1 MNVNIGLTTE
11 QSDGVH
17 TILRRVLADAYVLY
31 TKTRN
36 YHWNVTGIHFHNLHE
51 LFEEQYT
58 ALETVIDDTAERIR
72 AIGPYA
78 IGTLEEFGEFTTLS
92 EHPGSY
98 PDAVTMVQNLAAD
111 HEQIIRQLRQDVD
124 ACAEQFHDQGT
135 ADFLTGLMAQHEKTA
150 WMLRSLAT
158 TVAG

>member
-1 MNVNIGLTTE
+1 MHANIGLTQE

-36 YHWNVTGIHFHNLHE
+36 YHWNVTGMHFQTLHDM
-51 LFEEQYT
+51 FEKQYT

-78 IGTLEEFGEFTTLS
+78 IGTLEEFSEFTTLT
-92 EHPGSY
+92 EQPGVY
-98 PDAVTMVQNLAAD
+98 PDAITMEQNLVSD
-111 HEQIIRQLRQDVD
+111 YEQIIRQLRADVD
-124 ACAEQFHDQGT
+124 ACVEQYNDQGT
-135 ADFLTGLMAQHEKTA
+135 ADFLTGLMEQNEKTA
-150 WMLRSLAT
+150 WMLRAMAT
-158 TVAG
+158 EVAA

>member
-1 MNVNIGLTTE
+1 MNTNIGLTQE

-36 YHWNVTGIHFHNLHE
+36 YHWNVTGMHFQTLHDM
-51 LFEEQYT
+51 FEAQYT

-78 IGTLEEFGEFTTLS
+78 IGTLEEFSEFTTLS

-98 PDAVTMVQNLAAD
+98 PNAITMVQNLLTD
-111 HEQIIRQLRQDVD
+111 YEQIIRQLRADVD
-124 ACAEQFHDQGT
+124 ACVEQYHDQGT
-135 ADFLTGLMAQHEKTA
+135 ADFLTGLMEQSEKTA
-150 WMLRSLAT
+150 WMLRAMAT
-158 TVAG
+158 EVAA